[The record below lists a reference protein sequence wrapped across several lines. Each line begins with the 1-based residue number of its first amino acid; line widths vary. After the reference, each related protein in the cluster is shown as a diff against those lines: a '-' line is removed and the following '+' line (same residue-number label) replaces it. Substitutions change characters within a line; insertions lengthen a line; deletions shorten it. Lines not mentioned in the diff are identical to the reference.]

1 MNAPWQPFISCICI
15 YRYRPRVF
23 RSRASTWNHPTTNQF
38 SPSSRPNSNRVTT
51 QLHFIRFDWH
61 SFDLIYNVVACGW
74 HTTARQ
80 GKEFDV
86 LPAVELIYMRK
97 QTIFVFCR
105 KFFFIAAIQSATA
118 DRIECIF
125 SAVCLRLLVYCVWAS
140 RATHNVLRVEG
151 YGG

>member
-1 MNAPWQPFISCICI
+1 MNARRQPFISYKLYIPC
-15 YRYRPRVF
+15 VSV
-23 RSRASTWNHPTTNQF
+23 SRASTWIHPTTKPF
-38 SPSSRPNSNRVTT
+38 SPSSRPDSNRVTT

-61 SFDLIYNVVACGW
+61 SLDLIYNVVACAW

-97 QTIFVFCR
+97 QTIFVLCR
-105 KFFFIAAIQSATA
+105 TGFFIVAIPSATA

-125 SAVCLRLLVYCVWAS
+125 SAVCICLHVYCVS
-140 RATHNVLRVEG
+140 TATHNVSCVG
-151 YGG
+151 VCGGKKQ